1 MSRVILPH
9 TFENGDIVNPQYVNE
24 NFGALAEAANNLG
37 PGNMENR
44 SLPQSALES
53 PMAVGQIV
61 VPFGSEYVD
70 LGIDNGEGGDNLENM
85 LVIKPDAG
93 NEWMYAGAFPMD
105 ITLVNVS
112 WCFREYSG
120 DLHGHIVV
128 ANNIGIGLA
137 AVALDIFK
145 LSPVVHDDWDI
156 GSPAWVDSRECN
168 IGWAANQHLWVG
180 IHSLTATDAA
190 ADNYLYQNMS
200 ITLTYKYGLF
210 L

>member
-9 TFENGDIVNPQYVNE
+9 TFENADIVNPQYVNE
-24 NFGALAEAANNLG
+24 NFEALAEAANSLG
-37 PGNMENR
+37 PGNIE
-44 SLPQSALES
+44 SGSIPQSALES

-61 VPFGSEYVD
+61 VPFGTRYVD
-70 LGIDNGEGGDNLENM
+70 LAIDNGEGGDDQEYM
-85 LVIKPDAG
+85 LAVKPEDG
-93 NEWMYAGAFPMD
+93 DQWMYAGNFPID
-105 ITLVNVS
+105 ITIVNVS

-128 ANNIGIGLA
+128 ADRRGVGLA
-137 AVALDIFK
+137 AVAFDVFK
-145 LSPVVHDDWDI
+145 LSPVAHDDWDI

-168 IGWAANQHLWVG
+168 VGWNADKDLWVG
-180 IHSLTATDAA
+180 IHSLTETDAA